1 MTSEVHSKQITFLDG
16 YSVHA
21 RLWQPPNPRSRI
33 LYLHGIQSHGGWY
46 ELSGGARRCRLHRPH
61 ARPPRLRP
69 GTPTPQPPDSL
80 DQCLADTKCMLDF
93 LLKMPGGDAAGRPSA
108 HVIGVSWGGKQAV
121 HLAQA
126 HPRHVKTLSLIAPG
140 LFPRIDLTLT
150 EKFRV
155 GVSMIND
162 REKLFDIPLNDAAF
176 FTDNPERMAFVE
188 RDMHKLQQVSARF
201 LLTSRQ
207 LDKLIRVFPDSPYRN
222 PVHLFLAGRD
232 RIIDNEKTR
241 DWLRGLP
248 SPDRRIT
255 EYPDGGHTLEFD
267 RDPEPFLNDLV
278 TWISERA

>member
-1 MTSEVHSKQITFLDG
+1 MVASESCQIPLPDG
-16 YSVHA
+16 YPLHA
-21 RLWQPPNPRSRI
+21 RLWQPPNPRGRI

-46 ELSGGARRCRLHRPH
+46 ELSGQRLADAGFTVLMPDRRGSGQNP
-61 ARPPRLRP
+61 PPR
-69 GTPTPQPPDSL
+69 GHYDSL
-80 DQCLADTKCMLDF
+80 DQCLADTKHMLDF
-93 LLKMPGGDAAGRPSA
+93 LLKLPGGGSDGRPSA

-121 HLAQA
+121 QLAQA
-126 HPRHVKTLSLIAPG
+126 HPGHVKTLSLIAPG

-176 FTDNPERMAFVE
+176 FTDNPERMSFVE
-188 RDMHKLQQVSARF
+188 RDTHKLQQVSARF

-207 LDKLIRVFPDSPYRN
+207 LDKLIRAFPDSPYRN
-222 PVHLFLAGRD
+222 PVHLFLAGHD

-267 RDPEPFLNDLV
+267 RDPEPFITDLV
-278 TWISERA
+278 TWIEERV